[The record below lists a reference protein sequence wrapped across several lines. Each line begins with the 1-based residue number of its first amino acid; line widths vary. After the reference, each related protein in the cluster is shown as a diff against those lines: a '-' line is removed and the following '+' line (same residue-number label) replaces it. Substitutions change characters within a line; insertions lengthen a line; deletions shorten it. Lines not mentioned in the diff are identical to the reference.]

1 MLVASVFN
9 TVMGV
14 RHTDAD
20 DWVTV
25 REAAELTGFN
35 VDYVRLLV
43 RRNKLR
49 YFKKEDRK
57 LWVSKKEVL
66 DYAEKYKNLP
76 EGYITVAEACAIT
89 GYSQPTLSRLA
100 REKLVKSVICRG
112 KTYVSKQDVIEYA
125 RQCGRL

>member
-1 MLVASVFN
+1 MLASILR

-25 REAAELTGFN
+25 REAAELVGFN
-35 VDYVRLLV
+35 VDYVRLLI

-57 LWVSKKEVL
+57 LWVSKKEVQ

-76 EGYITVAEACAIT
+76 EGYITVAEACKVT
-89 GYSQPTLSRLA
+89 GYSQPTMSRLV
-100 REKLVKSVICRG
+100 RLNRVKAVRFKG
-112 KTYVSKQDVIEYA
+112 KTYVSKQDIVEYA
-125 RQCGRL
+125 QRCGRL

>member
-1 MLVASVFN
+1 MLASILS

-25 REAAELTGFN
+25 REAAELVGFN
-35 VDYVRLLV
+35 VDYVRLLI

-57 LWVSKKEVL
+57 LWVSKKEIL
-66 DYAEKYKNLP
+66 DYAEKYAKNPP
-76 EGYITVAEACAIT
+76 EGYITVAEACKVT
-89 GYSQPTLSRLA
+89 GYSQPTISRLA
-100 REKLVKSVICRG
+100 RLDRVKAVRFKG
-112 KTYVSKQDVIEYA
+112 KTYVSKQDIVEYA
-125 RQCGRL
+125 RQCGR